1 MNSYFPATSFG
12 TNSQSTASNY
22 NWFDSASGLFS
33 DALSA
38 WVQIEA
44 IQAQAGSNA
53 ASQEAT
59 RNATTYPSGFAP
71 GGGGFVGGGGGGI
84 GAGHL
89 VIGGALIVGLVLL
102 LK

>member
-1 MNSYFPATSFG
+1 MSSYFPATSFG
-12 TNSQSTASNY
+12 TNSQSTANNY

-38 WVQIEA
+38 WVQIEG
-44 IQAQAGSNA
+44 IKAQSGSSA

-59 RNATTYPSGFAP
+59 RNATTYPNGFAP
-71 GGGGFVGGGGGGI
+71 GGSGVVGSPGGI

-89 VIGGALIVGLVLL
+89 VIGGALLVGLVLL